1 MNEARAHLPH
11 HMSPLPPA
19 PPPLLLPTVP
29 FLYELRMLLD
39 WTCTATSL
47 DWYEWMKLEDVR
59 MSLFVAGVRR
69 RMREGRRLGQ
79 RVPRYVKV
87 LQVRCGGRSRWRE
100 MGTGKGGERKAG
112 REARGKRGRGGGF
125 GKGCH
130 VM

>member
-1 MNEARAHLPH
+1 
-11 HMSPLPPA
+11 
-19 PPPLLLPTVP
+19 
-29 FLYELRMLLD
+29 MLLD

-87 LQVRCGGRSRWRE
+87 LQVRRGDDGSGGGGR
-100 MGTGKGGERKAG
+100 GE
-112 REARGKRGRGGGF
+112 GRGEEGSWEGQE
-125 GKGCH
+125 GQEGAAQAVAEGATLSVLSTTLNC
-130 VM
+130 